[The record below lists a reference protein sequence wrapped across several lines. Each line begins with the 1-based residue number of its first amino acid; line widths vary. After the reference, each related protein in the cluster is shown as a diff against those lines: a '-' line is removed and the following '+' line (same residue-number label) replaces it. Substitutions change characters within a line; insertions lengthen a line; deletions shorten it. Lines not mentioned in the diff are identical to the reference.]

1 MKLPAFLRGKAASHF
16 YAIPVAKRANYKDAV
31 AELKKSLCPAAQRE
45 QFYTEFEN
53 RAPRSGEDPAV
64 YKWELEN
71 LLTKADPNLASDAKS
86 ALVQRQFM
94 RGQPNPIKLKLLEHN
109 PTPNLEEMLS
119 FKQRYRAI
127 EGYTLPASSS
137 HVTVTNSAATT
148 AQDDSQ
154 LSKLVTMVAGI
165 AEKQESIENRLAKAE
180 KSSIGNA
187 RNERRDRPGAC
198 YNCGQVGHFSR
209 DCRCPRRKTPSRR
222 QPTCFACGEP
232 GHVARN
238 FSVPLIY

>member
-1 MKLPAFLRGKAASHF
+1 
-16 YAIPVAKRANYKDAV
+16 
-31 AELKKSLCPAAQRE
+31 
-45 QFYTEFEN
+45 
-53 RAPRSGEDPAV
+53 
-64 YKWELEN
+64 
-71 LLTKADPNLASDAKS
+71 
-86 ALVQRQFM
+86 M
-94 RGQPNPIKLKLLEHN
+94 RGLPNPKKLKLLENN
-109 PTPNLEEMLS
+109 PTPSLEEMLS
-119 FKQRYRAI
+119 FTQRYRAI

-165 AEKQESIENRLAKAE
+165 AEKQQSIKNRLTKRENSSIE
-180 KSSIGNA
+180 NA

-209 DCRCPRRKTPSRR
+209 DCRPPRRKNPSRR
-222 QPTCFACGEP
+222 QPTCFTCGEP

-238 FSVPLIY
+238 CPVPLHY